1 MYVGPRTTLHFIR
14 HADAVPDHDGPI
26 DDTGGYD
33 MLGLSVKGTEQA
45 RALARRLADT
55 TRLAAIYA
63 SPTRRAFE
71 TATAIG
77 EAVRLPVIVDERVRE
92 IYLGDE
98 SVGHVAPAE
107 RAPLVRERLK
117 AFAAMA
123 IREGTWA
130 ALPDVE
136 PGAAVR
142 ARMLAAVTDV
152 VARHPDAHV
161 AIVSH
166 AGSINAYLAEV
177 VGVAR
182 DFFFP
187 IRNTSLNSVRVFREQ
202 TLLLRLNDT
211 AHLERA
217 RVTADE
223 E

>member
-14 HADAVPDHDGPI
+14 HADAVPDHDAHI
-26 DDTGGYD
+26 EDTGGYD
-33 MLGLSVKGTEQA
+33 MLGLSVKGAAQA
-45 RALARRLADT
+45 RALARRLAET
-55 TRLAAIYA
+55 TRLAAVYA

-71 TATAIG
+71 TATAVG
-77 EAVRLPVIVDERVRE
+77 EAARLPINVDERMKE

-123 IREGTWA
+123 IRDGTWA
-130 ALPDVE
+130 GLPDAE
-136 PGAAVR
+136 SGAAVR
-142 ARMLAAVTDV
+142 ARMLAAVTEI
-152 VARHPDAHV
+152 VAQHPDAHV

-166 AGSINAYLAEV
+166 AGSINAYLAGV
-177 VGVAR
+177 VGVSR

-187 IRNTSLNSVRVFREQ
+187 IRNTSLSSVRVFREQ

-217 RVTADE
+217 RATTDE